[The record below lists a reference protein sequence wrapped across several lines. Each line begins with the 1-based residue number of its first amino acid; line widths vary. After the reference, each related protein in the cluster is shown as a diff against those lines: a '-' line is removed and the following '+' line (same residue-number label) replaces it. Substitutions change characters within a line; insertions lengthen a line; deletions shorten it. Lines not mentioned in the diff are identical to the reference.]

1 MEEQKKEIP
10 LMKEEEFKDYLIDN
24 RSLKSFNAVSK
35 FKSVK
40 RAIRRGHMSA
50 FGQIYPRRP
59 FNNRANTSSRKGIHS
74 RVHNELCKKIYAE
87 YKSKIAV

>member
-1 MEEQKKEIP
+1 MVNSMIKNV
-10 LMKEEEFKDYLIDN
+10 DH
-24 RSLKSFNAVSK
+24 LKHFLDIVL
-35 FKSVK
+35 FFDIR
-40 RAIRRGHMSA
+40 RAIRRGHVSA

-59 FNNRANTSSRKGIHS
+59 FNNRANTSNRKGIHS